1 MATVTKALA
10 HKTRR
15 QILLYLKENPV
26 DVTAGELSKKLGQSP
41 QAMSAHFKILKDAKL
56 IVETPNDNDGRSI
69 EYNLSLGVLEDGLL
83 TLVEAFGDKPFVR
96 GRLKIRGPLQKV
108 PARRKAKG

>member
-15 QILLYLKENPV
+15 QILLYLKKNPEN
-26 DVTAGELSKKLGQSP
+26 VTPGELSKKLGQSP

-56 IVETPNDNDGRSI
+56 IVETPNDEDGRSI
-69 EYNLSLGVLEDGLL
+69 TYSLSMGVIDDGLL
-83 TLVEAFGDKPFVR
+83 TLIEAFGDRPFVK
-96 GRLKIRGPLQKV
+96 GRLEIKPQKA
-108 PARRKAKG
+108 PIPKKAKG